1 MGAHGAIHA
10 IQDETHALR
19 LEGALHSERA
29 RLVRWCAYLTGNLA
43 VAEDLAQETCA
54 AAWRSVGRPER
65 AEEYG
70 AWLAGIARNI
80 CRSWRRSQQREASR
94 ASWRSV
100 GQVDDADSVEDI
112 GDLTLENADPT
123 ELVERQ
129 ELALLLD
136 HAMGYLPAETRRAL
150 VAKYIEETPLA
161 EVAARMGMSE
171 SALAARLHRGKRALR
186 RILATEL
193 RDEAASFGLAPAEDN
208 GWRETRIWCPE
219 CGARRFIGRL
229 ALETDTF
236 ALRCPEC
243 YPHDRI
249 DFARWS
255 GRGLFR
261 GLSSHRAA
269 LTRLS
274 RSAHQFYQ
282 RSLSDGMA
290 VCVHCGARAMMR
302 CARAQRSDFHLRVIC
317 AQCAAT
323 YAATLSGILF
333 CHPQTQR
340 FWRDHPRMTTLPA
353 RAIECDGKPAALTS
367 FVSRDG
373 AARLDFISDLQTF
386 TIWRIDGAVANVND

>member
-1 MGAHGAIHA
+1 MGAQGAIRA

-19 LEGALHSERA
+19 LEGALRSERA
-29 RLVRWCAYLTGNLA
+29 RLVRWCAYLTGNPA

-54 AAWRSVGRPER
+54 AAWRSAVRPKR

-80 CRSWRRSQQREASR
+80 CRSWRRSQLRESSRVAST
-94 ASWRSV
+94 AP
-100 GQVDDADSVEDI
+100 DEADVTDHI
-112 GDLTLENADPT
+112 GGVALETTDLA

-136 HAMGYLPAETRRAL
+136 HALAYLPAETRQAL
-150 VAKYIEETPLA
+150 VAKYIEEAPLA
-161 EVAARMGMSE
+161 EVAARMGVSE

-186 RILATEL
+186 RVLATEL
-193 RDEAASFGLAPAEDN
+193 RDEAASFGLAPAQDD

-219 CGARRFIGRL
+219 CGARRFAGRL
-229 ALETDTF
+229 APERDTF
-236 ALRCPEC
+236 ALRCPTC
-243 YPHDRI
+243 YPRNRI

-274 RSAHQFYQ
+274 RSAYQFYHQ
-282 RSLSDGMA
+282 SLSDGMA
-290 VCVHCGARAMMR
+290 VCVRCGASATMS
-302 CARAQRSDFHLRVIC
+302 CVRAQQSDFHLRVIC
-317 AQCAAT
+317 ARCAAT

-340 FWRDHPRMTTLPA
+340 FWRDHPRMTTLPD
-353 RAIECDGKPAALTS
+353 RAVEYDGQRAMLTS

-373 AARLDFISDLQTF
+373 AARLDFISDPQTF
-386 TIWRIDGAVANVND
+386 TVLRVGGAVSVG

>member
-1 MGAHGAIHA
+1 MGAQGVIRA

-19 LEGALHSERA
+19 LEGALRSERA

-54 AAWRSVGRPER
+54 AAWRSAGRPER
-65 AEEYG
+65 AEDYG

-80 CRSWRRSQQREASR
+80 CRSWRRSQLYESLRVAFTASDEA
-94 ASWRSV
+94 
-100 GQVDDADSVEDI
+100 DATDHLADLAVETA
-112 GDLTLENADPT
+112 DLT

-136 HAMGYLPAETRRAL
+136 HALAYLPAETRQAL
-150 VAKYIEETPLA
+150 VAKYIEEAPLA

-186 RILATEL
+186 RVLTTEL
-193 RDEAASFGLAPAEDN
+193 RDEATSYGLAPAEDD
-208 GWRETRIWCPE
+208 GWRETRIWCPV
-219 CGARRFIGRL
+219 CGARRFNGRL
-229 ALETDTF
+229 APESDTF

-243 YPHDRI
+243 YPRDRI

-269 LTRLS
+269 LSRLS
-274 RSAHQFYQ
+274 RSAHEFYG
-282 RSLSDGMA
+282 RSLSDGVA
-290 VCVHCGARAMMR
+290 VCLRCGASAMMR
-302 CARAQRSDFHLRVIC
+302 CERAERSNFHLRVIC
-317 AQCAAT
+317 AHCAAT
-323 YAATLSGILF
+323 YAATLSGVLF

-340 FWRDHPRMTTLPA
+340 FWRDHPRMTTLPD
-353 RAIECDGKPAALTS
+353 RAIEYGGQRAALTS

-373 AARLDFISDLQTF
+373 AAQLDFISNLQTF
-386 TIWRIDGAVANVND
+386 TIWRIDGAVAAMND

>member
-1 MGAHGAIHA
+1 MGAHGAIRR

-19 LEGALHSERA
+19 LEGALRSERA
-29 RLVRWCAYLTGNLA
+29 RLVRWCAYLTGNLG

-54 AAWRSVGRPER
+54 AAWRSAGRPER

-80 CRSWRRSQQREASR
+80 CRSWRRSQLRESSHVATTTPDE
-94 ASWRSV
+94 AGATDHLGEMAV
-100 GQVDDADSVEDI
+100 ETAD
-112 GDLTLENADPT
+112 LA

-129 ELALLLD
+129 ELALMLD
-136 HAMGYLPAETRRAL
+136 HALAYLPAETRQAL

-161 EVAARMGMSE
+161 EVASRMGMSE
-171 SALAARLHRGKRALR
+171 SALAARLHRGKQALR
-186 RILATEL
+186 HVFATEL
-193 RDEAASFGLAPAEDN
+193 RDEAVSFGLVPAEDD

-219 CGARRFIGRL
+219 CGARRFAGRL
-229 ALETDTF
+229 APESDTF
-236 ALRCPEC
+236 ALRCPQC
-243 YPHDRI
+243 YPRDRV

-269 LTRLS
+269 LSRLS
-274 RSAHQFYQ
+274 RSAHQFYHQ
-282 RSLSDGMA
+282 SLSDGMA
-290 VCVHCGARAMMR
+290 ECLRCGASAMMR
-302 CARAQRSDFHLRVIC
+302 CMRAQRSDFHLRVIC
-317 AQCAAT
+317 AHCVAT
-323 YAATLSGILF
+323 YAATLSGVLF

-340 FWRDHPRMTTLPA
+340 FWRDHPRMTTLPD
-353 RAIECDGKPAALTS
+353 RVIEHDGQRAALTS

-386 TIWRIDGAVANVND
+386 TIWRIDGAVANMND

>member
-1 MGAHGAIHA
+1 MGAHGAIRA

-19 LEGALHSERA
+19 LEGALRSERT

-54 AAWRSVGRPER
+54 AAWRSAGRPER

-80 CRSWRRSQQREASR
+80 CRSWRRSQLRESSRVASV
-94 ASWRSV
+94 APDAAGV
-100 GQVDDADSVEDI
+100 TDHLADLALETVD
-112 GDLTLENADPT
+112 LT
-123 ELVERQ
+123 ELVERH

-136 HAMGYLPAETRRAL
+136 HAMGYLPAETRQAL
-150 VAKYIEETPLA
+150 VAKYIEEAPLA

-186 RILATEL
+186 RILTTEL
-193 RDEAASFGLAPAEDN
+193 RDEAASFGLAPAQDD
-208 GWRETRIWCPE
+208 GWRETRIWCPV
-219 CGARRFIGRL
+219 CGARRFAGRF
-229 ALETDTF
+229 APESDTF

-243 YPHDRI
+243 YPRDHI

-269 LTRLS
+269 LSRLS
-274 RSAHQFYQ
+274 RSAHEFYG
-282 RSLSDGMA
+282 RSLSDGRA
-290 VCVHCGARAMMR
+290 VCVRCGATSAIRR
-302 CARAQRSDFHLRVIC
+302 VGPEEQGSDFHLRIIC
-317 AQCAAT
+317 ARCAAT
-323 YAATLSGILF
+323 YAATLSGVLF

-340 FWRDHPRMTTLPA
+340 FWRDHPRMTMLPD
-353 RAIECDGKPAALTS
+353 RAIEYGGQQAALTS

-373 AARLDFISDLQTF
+373 AARLDFISDPQTF
-386 TIWRIDGAVANVND
+386 AILCVNGAVANVRD

>member
-1 MGAHGAIHA
+1 MGAHGAIRA

-19 LEGALHSERA
+19 LEGALRSERA

-54 AAWRSVGRPER
+54 AAWRSAGRPER

-80 CRSWRRSQQREASR
+80 CRSWRRSQLRESSRVASTTPDE
-94 ASWRSV
+94 AGATDHFGELAV
-100 GQVDDADSVEDI
+100 ETAD
-112 GDLTLENADPT
+112 LA

-136 HAMGYLPAETRRAL
+136 HALAYLPAETRQAL
-150 VAKYIEETPLA
+150 VAKYIEEAPLA

-171 SALAARLHRGKRALR
+171 SALAARLHRGKQALR
-186 RILATEL
+186 HVFATEL
-193 RDEAASFGLAPAEDN
+193 RDEAVSFGLVPAEDD

-219 CGARRFIGRL
+219 CGARRFAGRL
-229 ALETDTF
+229 APETDTF
-236 ALRCPEC
+236 ALRCPQC
-243 YPHDRI
+243 YPRDRV

-269 LTRLS
+269 LSRLS
-274 RSAHQFYQ
+274 RSAHQFYRQ
-282 RSLSDGMA
+282 SLSDGMA
-290 VCVHCGARAMMR
+290 ECLRCGASAMMR
-302 CARAQRSDFHLRVIC
+302 CMRAQRSDFHLRVIC
-317 AQCAAT
+317 AHCVAT
-323 YAATLSGILF
+323 YAATLSGVLF

-340 FWRDHPRMTTLPA
+340 FWRDHPRMTTLPD
-353 RAIECDGKPAALTS
+353 RVIEHDGQRAALTS

-373 AARLDFISDLQTF
+373 AARLDFISDPQTF
-386 TIWRIDGAVANVND
+386 TIWRIDGAVVNVND